1 MRHVS
6 VLLLAAVVAAAPA
19 LVIAEQA
26 TAKPKGRVVDIEAT
40 DKMQFSVTTINAKPG
55 EALHIRLKAV
65 STLPKAAMAH
75 NFVLFKSSAT
85 QKQIA
90 DFATA
95 GMSKGPVTYIPDD
108 MKSLVL
114 ASTAMAGGGQTVEV
128 AFTAPKEPGT
138 YPYICSFTGHYL
150 VGMKGN
156 LIVK

>member
-1 MRHVS
+1 MRLFS
-6 VLLLAAVVAAAPA
+6 VLLLAATVFAVPVA
-19 LVIAEQA
+19 IAQQP

-40 DKMQFSVTTINAKPG
+40 DKMQFTVTTINAKPG
-55 EALHIRLKAV
+55 EALHVRLKAV

-85 QKQIA
+85 AKQLA
-90 DFATA
+90 DFAQA
-95 GMSKGPVTYIPDD
+95 GMAKGAVTFIPDD
-108 MKSLVL
+108 MKALVL
-114 ASTAMAGGGQTVEV
+114 ASTSMAGGGQTVDV